1 MAAFLIVNF
10 DVDDP
15 AMYKDYQKGAVPSLG
30 IGTNAKVVAYDT
42 ASKQVEGQGA
52 GHQTARRSLRAGTG
66 PRGSRLRAHT
76 TPVEHQQAL
85 EQLLA
90 GIKDRAEQ
98 ARRNT
103 TGATSRGFPG
113 LGTR

>member
-42 ASKQVEGQGA
+42 ASKQVEGEGA
-52 GHQTARRSLRAGTG
+52 GHQTVVLEYPTVEEAQAAYDSDAYQAVL
-66 PRGSRLRAHT
+66 PLRLRA
-76 TPVEHQQAL
+76 
-85 EQLLA
+85 
-90 GIKDRAEQ
+90 
-98 ARRNT
+98 
-103 TGATSRGFPG
+103 TSKHFG
-113 LGTR
+113 LIVKGP

>member
-10 DVDDP
+10 DVGDP

-52 GHQTARRSLRAGTG
+52 GHQTVVLEYASVEEAQAAYDSEAYQAVLPLR
-66 PRGSRLRAHT
+66 L
-76 TPVEHQQAL
+76 Q
-85 EQLLA
+85 
-90 GIKDRAEQ
+90 
-98 ARRNT
+98 
-103 TGATSRGFPG
+103 ATSKHFG
-113 LGTR
+113 LIVKGP

>member
-10 DVDDP
+10 DVEDP

-52 GHQTARRSLRAGTG
+52 GHQTVVLEYASVEEAQAAYDSEAYQAVLPLR
-66 PRGSRLRAHT
+66 L
-76 TPVEHQQAL
+76 Q
-85 EQLLA
+85 
-90 GIKDRAEQ
+90 
-98 ARRNT
+98 
-103 TGATSRGFPG
+103 ATSKHFG
-113 LGTR
+113 LIVKGP